1 MYSRCRTN
9 ATPATMK
16 PKASADDKRVNIDF
30 DSPCII
36 EDFLGSGV
44 DDESDAGDESEL
56 GVATDEDVVEVELL
70 PLELEL
76 ELP

>member
-9 ATPATMK
+9 ATPATTK

-56 GVATDEDVVEVELL
+56 GVTTDEDVVEVELP
-70 PLELEL
+70 PLEL
-76 ELP
+76 P

>member
-1 MYSRCRTN
+1 
-9 ATPATMK
+9 MK

-56 GVATDEDVVEVELL
+56 GVATDEDVVELDEDVVEVELP

-76 ELP
+76 ELELP

>member
-1 MYSRCRTN
+1 
-9 ATPATMK
+9 MK